1 MYAKER
7 IYLRY
12 CYNYNDTL
20 SVYTQPLSF
29 MRRKYNYLRTDKNT
43 LQFLVSQISTLDS
56 SGCPLQIFLANVCK
70 DVSYT
75 EIRIVKKFILP
86 SSCGDKVIKICS
98 NLICSSY
105 IKCIV

>member
-29 MRRKYNYLRTDKNT
+29 MRRKHNYLRTDKNT
-43 LQFLVSQISTLDS
+43 LQFLVSPISTLDS
-56 SGCPLQIFLANVCK
+56 CGCPLQIFLANVCK

-75 EIRIVKKFILP
+75 VIRIVKKKKKFP

-98 NLICSSY
+98 SY
-105 IKCIV
+105 TK